1 MTTDDLTSRIAWL
14 DKAARGFTGRRR
26 LHNELALLEL
36 KAELAGRRV
45 RDLQPRLQALP
56 QQAIERLDHDID
68 QAAAPA
74 IDLGDRAQA
83 FDQAVALLHSVV
95 ATRH

>member
-1 MTTDDLTSRIAWL
+1 MTAEDLTCRIACL
-14 DKAARGFTGRRR
+14 DKAARGFSGRRR

-56 QQAIERLDHDID
+56 RQAIERLDQDID

-74 IDLGDRAQA
+74 SDLGARAQA
-83 FDQAVALLHSVV
+83 FEKAVALLHSVV